1 VPDGAPADERRI
13 PLDLTGLSSQGIGAI
28 HSEFT
33 VRLSYVLF
41 QRAQTASHVMEL
53 KREIKIAKAIYY
65 QENEDKEKKYEIDAA
80 ATLDPEIAKLED
92 RLLVQESF
100 AAVLDGVIG
109 GYEKIVEGASREM
122 SRRSSER
129 TSRGD

>member
-1 VPDGAPADERRI
+1 M
-13 PLDLTGLSSQGIGAI
+13 SSQGVGAV

-33 VRLSYVLF
+33 VRLSYVIF

-53 KREIKIAKAIYY
+53 KREIKLAKAIFY
-65 QENEDKEKKYEIDAA
+65 QEHEDADKKYELDAA
-80 ATLDPEIAKLED
+80 ATLDPEIQKLED